1 MVRVCKVEIQNFR
14 SIRLLTWLP
23 SPGLNCLIGPGDS
36 GKTTILDAI
45 DLCLGARRNVSFS
58 DTDFF
63 GLDVTQPISITL
75 TLGSLPDAL
84 RTMETYGNYL
94 QAFNSATGQIQ
105 EEPQFGL
112 ETVLCLRLSVDSELE
127 PNTLPWQCAN
137 LMAISSSLCGA
148 TRQLPTRCC
157 RWALPMIFK
166 VRFGP
171 TPKPF

>member
-23 SPGLNCLIGPGDS
+23 SPGLNCLMGPGDS

-94 QAFNSATGQIQ
+94 QAFNSATG
-105 EEPQFGL
+105 
-112 ETVLCLRLSVDSELE
+112 
-127 PNTLPWQCAN
+127 
-137 LMAISSSLCGA
+137 
-148 TRQLPTRCC
+148 
-157 RWALPMIFK
+157 
-166 VRFGP
+166 
-171 TPKPF
+171 

>member
-1 MVRVCKVEIQNFR
+1 MVSVCKVEIQNFR

-75 TLGSLPDAL
+75 ALGSLPDAL
-84 RTMETYGNYL
+84 RTMETYGNFLYPGVKAVSGDIEKCCYAGNRITTL
-94 QAFNSATGQIQ
+94 NNLFDCFNFKRFRITLTAHGHHS
-105 EEPQFGL
+105 
-112 ETVLCLRLSVDSELE
+112 LSHL
-127 PNTLPWQCAN
+127 
-137 LMAISSSLCGA
+137 
-148 TRQLPTRCC
+148 
-157 RWALPMIFK
+157 K
-166 VRFGP
+166 
-171 TPKPF
+171 

>member
-23 SPGLNCLIGPGDS
+23 SPGLNCLMGPGDS

-105 EEPQFGL
+105 EEPQLGL

-127 PNTLPWQCAN
+127 PNWTLVSQRAEVLGQERN
-137 LMAISSSLCGA
+137 LAWKDRLLIAPARLGTYASSNLSWARIGA
-148 TRQLPTRCC
+148 
-157 RWALPMIFK
+157 
-166 VRFGP
+166 
-171 TPKPF
+171 

>member
-1 MVRVCKVEIQNFR
+1 M
-14 SIRLLTWLP
+14 
-23 SPGLNCLIGPGDS
+23 GPGDS

-105 EEPQFGL
+105 EEPQLGL

-127 PNTLPWQCAN
+127 PNRRNGWFKSVTRYEDVAHDILGPHLPASDAGFQA
-137 LMAISSSLCGA
+137 LISRLYW
-148 TRQLPTRCC
+148 
-157 RWALPMIFK
+157 WAHAA
-166 VRFGP
+166 
-171 TPKPF
+171 

>member
-23 SPGLNCLIGPGDS
+23 SPGLNCLMGPGDS

-105 EEPQFGL
+105 EEPQLGL
-112 ETVLCLRLSVDSELE
+112 ETVGDA
-127 PNTLPWQCAN
+127 AN
-137 LMAISSSLCGA
+137 LLI
-148 TRQLPTRCC
+148 
-157 RWALPMIFK
+157 
-166 VRFGP
+166 
-171 TPKPF
+171 